1 MNKKQRI
8 AAIIVILA
16 VITLMFMWLRPE
28 PFEREYRSV
37 IYTNEAGQTGTTVL
51 ALSGETFRGLPGKSS
66 FTGSLTAD
74 SDLVYELKLKESGG
88 YFFGHIYT
96 FTTDNHI
103 RTIGIVNASLDLNK
117 LWVMLRDVNER
128 YGLKDQDGYIAGPAG
143 TLEEAQQVAR
153 DIISPE

>member
-1 MNKKQRI
+1 MNNKRCI

-16 VITLMFMWLRPE
+16 VTALMFMWLRPK
-28 PFEREYRSV
+28 PFEREYKSV

-51 ALSGETFRGLPGKSS
+51 ALSGERFRGFPGKST
-66 FTGSLTAD
+66 FNGSLSAD
-74 SDLVYELKLKESGG
+74 GDLHYELKLKESGG
-88 YFFGHIYT
+88 YYFGHIYT
-96 FTTDNHI
+96 FTADNHI

-128 YGLKDQDGYIAGPAG
+128 YGLKVQDGYIAGPAG